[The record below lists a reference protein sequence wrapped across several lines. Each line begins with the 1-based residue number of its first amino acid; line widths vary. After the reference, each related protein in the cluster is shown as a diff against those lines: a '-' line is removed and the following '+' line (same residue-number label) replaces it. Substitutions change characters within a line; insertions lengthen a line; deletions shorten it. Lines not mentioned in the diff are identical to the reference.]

1 LVAALLLV
9 FRTVPEVTAINCYV
23 CDSTSQIG
31 CAEFLSDTSLL
42 EPQSCDNVY
51 DAQYCVKMTQ
61 VFEGQLGTKRFCSSR
76 SFGDFCEW
84 VKRPGDENL
93 YQACVLTCR
102 SDACNS
108 SAGVRSAAL
117 LVAMATGVVWL
128 RWLAAAR

>member
-1 LVAALLLV
+1 
-9 FRTVPEVTAINCYV
+9 
-23 CDSTSQIG
+23 
-31 CAEFLSDTSLL
+31 
-42 EPQSCDNVY
+42 
-51 DAQYCVKMTQ
+51 
-61 VFEGQLGTKRFCSSR
+61 
-76 SFGDFCEW
+76 